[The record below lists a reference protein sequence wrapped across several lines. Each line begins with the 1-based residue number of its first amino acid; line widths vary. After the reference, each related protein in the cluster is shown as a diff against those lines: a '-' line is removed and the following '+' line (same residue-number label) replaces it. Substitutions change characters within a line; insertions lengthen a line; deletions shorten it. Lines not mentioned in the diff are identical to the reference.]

1 MNLIVT
7 HSTADFDALASLVLA
22 GKIFPNSVC
31 LIPSFSSSVYS
42 FFSLYGNLFDN
53 LKNLKDIDLSK
64 IDRVIMVDTQYPD
77 RITGLKDFIE
87 NHPKVLVID
96 HHYPDEEVKINAKRI
111 VKEVG
116 STVSILVHM
125 IKKKNINIKPLEASL
140 FALGI
145 YEDTGNLLF
154 ITTKPYDIEAL
165 SFIFKYNVD
174 LKIVHKYLITYLTDT
189 QKKIFEK
196 ILSNLKVVEING
208 YKLGISKIIISEYTE
223 GVGFLVHKILE
234 LFDLEATFSIL
245 ILNKKT
251 IIIGRS
257 RTEEI
262 NVKKILSYFGGG
274 GHKTAASANFDNI
287 KRVKVYSKLVKLIKN
302 NIKIKIYAKD
312 IMSYPVKTI
321 DFENSLEEAKNIML
335 RFNFSGLPVTKNG
348 KIIGIIT
355 RSEISKVELMGLT
368 NFKVKDFMIEKFIFV
383 TPDTSLEE
391 IEKIMVEKNIGRI
404 PVVVKGK
411 VVGIITRSDI
421 LRGIYFKSEKTQKYL
436 IDNSKINKILEKNL
450 SKKILTLIKKIGRI
464 ADKMKIN
471 AYLVGGFVR
480 DVFLNYETKDIDIV
494 IEGDSIIFSQE
505 LKKIFKTNIHIFPDF
520 KTATLNVDDIRI
532 DIASSRREYYKEPAS
547 LPRVELG
554 GSIKDDLLRRDFT
567 INTLAICINKKRFG
581 ELIDLLNGYKDLK
594 EKKIRVLHNLS
605 FIDDPTRILRAVRYS
620 TKLNFKIEKE
630 TKHLIKNTIKTGL
643 FTDAKNTRI
652 KEELF
657 LILKDKNIAY
667 KGLKL
672 LKNLGGLKLIHR
684 KLIFDNETSKKI
696 GLSLSLPS
704 EFEIYK
710 KDFDLESILF
720 FMLISELNDYNRK
733 EIIER
738 WNLKKEFIKN
748 ESFYFNR
755 LNELKK
761 VKSKY
766 EIYCTLRNLNLEELI
781 YLIYKSEVNE
791 REKIRDYIFNLSN
804 IKIKL
809 KGRDLI
815 SMGLKPSKDFKYIF
829 EKVKEE
835 AINGNL
841 HTLEDEINFVI
852 KNFGKEGN
860 KYVIR

>member
-1 MNLIVT
+1 VNLIVT

-22 GKIFPNSVC
+22 GKIFPDSVC

-77 RITGLKDFIE
+77 RITGLKEFIE
-87 NHPKVLVID
+87 KHPKVLIID

-125 IKKKNINIKPLEASL
+125 IKNKNINIKPIEASL

-189 QKKIFEK
+189 QKRIFEK
-196 ILSNLKVVEING
+196 ILSNLKVNEING
-208 YKLGISKIIISEYTE
+208 YKIGISKVKISEYTE

-245 ILNKKT
+245 ILDKKT

-274 GHKTAASANFDNI
+274 GHKTAAAANFDTI
-287 KRVKVYSKLVKLIKN
+287 KGAKIYSKLIKLIKS

-321 DFENSLEEAKNIML
+321 DLENSLEEAKNIML

-355 RSEISKVELMGLT
+355 RSEISKVELLGLT

-421 LRGIYFKSEKTQKYL
+421 LRGIYLKSEKTQQYQ
-436 IDNSKINKILEKNL
+436 IDASKINKILEKNL
-450 SKKILTLIKKIGRI
+450 SKKTLSLIKKIGRI

-480 DVFLNYETKDIDIV
+480 DIFLNLKTKDIDIV

-505 LKKIFKTNIHIFPDF
+505 LKKVFKTNIHIYPDF
-520 KTATLNVDDIRI
+520 KTATLNIDDMRI

-547 LPRVELG
+547 LPRVEMG
-554 GSIKDDLLRRDFT
+554 GNIKDDLLRRDFT
-567 INTLAICINKKRFG
+567 INTLAISINKNKFG
-581 ELIDLLNGYKDLK
+581 NLIDILNGFKDLK

-620 TKLNFKIEKE
+620 AKLNFKIEKE

-657 LILKDKNIAY
+657 LILKDKNIAL
-667 KGLKL
+667 KGLIL
-672 LKNLGGLKLIHR
+672 LKKLGGLKLIHR
-684 KLIFDNETSKKI
+684 KLTLSNETIKKVEF
-696 GLSLSLPS
+696 SLNMIS
-704 EFEIYK
+704 ELDKNKIDYN
-710 KDFDLESILF
+710 LESILF
-720 FMLISELNDYNRK
+720 FMLISELNDYSRK

-738 WNLKKEFIKN
+738 WNLRKDFIKN
-748 ESFYFNR
+748 EIFYSNK
-755 LNELKK
+755 LEDLKK
-761 VKSKY
+761 AISKY
-766 EIYCTLRNLNLEELI
+766 EIYCNLKNLNLEELI
-781 YLIYKSEVNE
+781 YLLYKSEKKE
-791 REKIRDYIFNLSN
+791 KEKIKEYIFNLSK

-809 KGRDLI
+809 KGKDLI
-815 SMGLKPSKDFKYIF
+815 SLGLKPSRDFKYIF

-835 AINGNL
+835 EINGHL
-841 HTLEDEINFVI
+841 HTLEDELKFVI

-860 KYVIR
+860 KYVIK

>member
-1 MNLIVT
+1 VNLIVT

-22 GKIFPNSVC
+22 GKIFSNSIC

-42 FFSLYGNLFDN
+42 FFSLYGNLFEN

-77 RITGLKDFIE
+77 RVTGLKEFIE
-87 NHPKVLVID
+87 NHPKVLIID

-116 STVSILVHM
+116 ATVSILTHM
-125 IKKKNINIKPLEASL
+125 IKKKNIDIKPLEASL

-165 SFIFKYNVD
+165 SFIFNFNVD

-196 ILSNLKVVEING
+196 ILANLKVVEING
-208 YKLGISKIIISEYTE
+208 YKIGISMVKICEYTE
-223 GVGFLVHKILE
+223 GVGFLVHKVLE
-234 LFDLEATFSIL
+234 LFDLEAIFSIL
-245 ILNKKT
+245 ILDKKT

-257 RTEEI
+257 RTEDI
-262 NVKKILSYFGGG
+262 NVKKILSFFGGG
-274 GHKTAASANFDNI
+274 GHKTAASANFDTLKKTN
-287 KRVKVYSKLVKLIKN
+287 VYNKLIKLIKN
-302 NIKIKIYAKD
+302 NVKIKIYAKD
-312 IMSYPVKTI
+312 IMSTPVRTI
-321 DFENSLEEAKNIML
+321 DIDSSLEEAKNIML

-355 RSEISKVELMGLT
+355 RSEISKVELLGLT

-383 TPDTSLEE
+383 TPDTSLED

-421 LRGIYFKSEKTQKYL
+421 LRGIYLKNEIIEPYKVEA
-436 IDNSKINKILEKNL
+436 SKINKILENNL
-450 SKKILTLIKKIGRI
+450 SYKTLSLIKKIGRV
-464 ADKMKIN
+464 ADEMKIN

-480 DVFLNYETKDIDIV
+480 DTLLNLESKDIDIV
-494 IEGDSIIFSQE
+494 IEGDSILFSQE
-505 LKKIFKTNIHIFPDF
+505 LKKILKTNIHIYPDF
-520 KTATLNVDDIRI
+520 KTATLNIDDLRI

-547 LPRVELG
+547 LPRVEMDG
-554 GSIKDDLLRRDFT
+554 NIKDDLLRRDFT
-567 INTLAICINKKRFG
+567 INTLAICINKNCFG
-581 ELIDLLNGYKDLK
+581 NLIDLLNGFKDLE

-620 TKLNFKIEKE
+620 VKLNFKIEKE
-630 TKHLIKNTIKTGL
+630 TKNLIKNTIKTGL

-657 LILKDKNIAY
+657 TILNDEKIAL

-672 LKNLGGLKLIHR
+672 LKSLGGLKLIHR
-684 KLIFDNETSKKI
+684 KLLLTNETIQKI
-696 GLSLSLPS
+696 EFSLNIIPELNKNN
-704 EFEIYK
+704 IAY
-710 KDFDLESILF
+710 DLDSILF
-720 FMLISELNDYNRK
+720 LMLISELNDYNRK

-738 WNLKKEFIKN
+738 WNLKKDFIKN
-748 ESFYFNR
+748 ENFY
-755 LNELKK
+755 LDKIEELKK
-761 VKSKY
+761 CSSKY
-766 EIYCTLRNLNLEELI
+766 EVFNCLKNLSLEELI
-781 YLIYKSEVNE
+781 YLLYLSEDKEKEKIKEFIYK
-791 REKIRDYIFNLSN
+791 LSN
-804 IKIKL
+804 LKIKL
-809 KGRDLI
+809 KGKDLI
-815 SMGLKPSKDFKYIF
+815 SMGFEPSRDFKYIF

-835 AINGNL
+835 VLNGNL
-841 HTLEDEINFVI
+841 HTLEDEVNFVI
-852 KNFGKEGN
+852 ENFRKEGK
-860 KYVIR
+860 KYVVK

>member
-22 GKIFPNSVC
+22 GKIFSNSIC

-42 FFSLYGNLFDN
+42 FFSLYGNLFEN

-77 RITGLKDFIE
+77 RITGLKEFIE
-87 NHPKVLVID
+87 NHPKVLIID

-116 STVSILVHM
+116 ATVSILTHM
-125 IKKKNINIKPLEASL
+125 IKKKNIDIKPLEASL

-165 SFIFKYNVD
+165 SFIYNYGVD

-208 YKLGISKIIISEYTE
+208 YKIGISMVKICEYTE
-223 GVGFLVHKILE
+223 GVGFLVHKVLE
-234 LFDLEATFSIL
+234 LFDLEAIFSIL
-245 ILNKKT
+245 ILDKKT

-257 RTEEI
+257 RTEDI
-262 NVKKILSYFGGG
+262 NVKKILSFFGGG
-274 GHKTAASANFDNI
+274 GHKTAASANFDTLKKTN
-287 KRVKVYSKLVKLIKN
+287 VYDKLIKLIKN
-302 NIKIKIYAKD
+302 NVKIKIYAKD
-312 IMSYPVKTI
+312 IMSTPVKTI
-321 DFENSLEEAKNIML
+321 DIDSSLEEAKNIML

-348 KIIGIIT
+348 KIIGIVT
-355 RSEISKVELMGLT
+355 RSEISKVELLGLT

-383 TPDTSLEE
+383 TPDTSLED

-404 PVVVKGK
+404 PVIVKGK

-421 LRGIYFKSEKTQKYL
+421 LRGIYLKNERIEPCKVEA
-436 IDNSKINKILEKNL
+436 SKINKILENNL
-450 SKKILTLIKKIGRI
+450 SNKTLSLIKKIGRV
-464 ADKMKIN
+464 ADEMKIN

-480 DVFLNYETKDIDIV
+480 DTLLNLESKDIDVV
-494 IEGDSIIFSQE
+494 IEGDSILFSQE
-505 LKKIFKTNIHIFPDF
+505 LKKILKTNIHIYPDF
-520 KTATLNVDDIRI
+520 KTATLNIDDLRI

-547 LPRVELG
+547 LPRVEMG
-554 GSIKDDLLRRDFT
+554 GNIKDDLLRRDFT
-567 INTLAICINKKRFG
+567 INTLAICINKNCFG
-581 ELIDLLNGYKDLK
+581 NLIDLLNGFKDLE

-620 TKLNFKIEKE
+620 VKLNFKIEKE
-630 TKHLIKNTIKTGL
+630 TKNLIKNTIKTGL

-657 LILKDKNIAY
+657 TILNDEKIAL

-672 LKNLGGLKLIHR
+672 LKSLGGLKLIHR
-684 KLIFDNETSKKI
+684 KLLLTNETIQKI
-696 GLSLSLPS
+696 EFSLNIIPELNKNN
-704 EFEIYK
+704 IVY
-710 KDFDLESILF
+710 DLDSILF

-738 WNLKKEFIKN
+738 WNLKKDFMKN
-748 ESFYFNR
+748 ENFY
-755 LNELKK
+755 LDKIEELKNCS
-761 VKSKY
+761 SKY
-766 EIYCTLRNLNLEELI
+766 EIFNCLKNLNLEELI
-781 YLIYKSEVNE
+781 YLLYLSEDKE
-791 REKIRDYIFNLSN
+791 KEKIKEFIFKLSN
-804 IKIKL
+804 LKIKL
-809 KGRDLI
+809 KGKDLI
-815 SMGLKPSKDFKYIF
+815 SMGFEPSRDFKYIF

-835 AINGNL
+835 VINGNL
-841 HTLEDEINFVI
+841 HTLEDEVNFVI
-852 KNFGKEGN
+852 ENFRKEGKN
-860 KYVIR
+860 YVVK

>member
-287 KRVKVYSKLVKLIKN
+287 KRVKVYSKLVKLIKS

-738 WNLKKEFIKN
+738 WNLKKDFIKN

-809 KGRDLI
+809 KGKDLI

>member
-22 GKIFPNSVC
+22 GKIFSNSIC

-42 FFSLYGNLFDN
+42 FFSLYGNLFEN

-77 RITGLKDFIE
+77 RVTGLKEFIE
-87 NHPKVLVID
+87 NHPKVLIID

-116 STVSILVHM
+116 ATVSILTHM
-125 IKKKNINIKPLEASL
+125 IKKKNIDIKPLEASL

-165 SFIFKYNVD
+165 SFIYNYGVD

-196 ILSNLKVVEING
+196 ILANLKVVEING
-208 YKLGISKIIISEYTE
+208 YKIGISMVKICEYTE
-223 GVGFLVHKILE
+223 GVGFLVHKVLE
-234 LFDLEATFSIL
+234 LFDLEAIFSIL
-245 ILNKKT
+245 ILDKKT

-257 RTEEI
+257 RTEDI
-262 NVKKILSYFGGG
+262 NVKKILSFFGGG
-274 GHKTAASANFDNI
+274 GHKTAASANFDTLKKTN
-287 KRVKVYSKLVKLIKN
+287 VYNKLIKLIKN
-302 NIKIKIYAKD
+302 NVKIKIYAKD
-312 IMSYPVKTI
+312 IMSTPVRTI
-321 DFENSLEEAKNIML
+321 DIDSSLEEAKNIML

-348 KIIGIIT
+348 KIIGIVT
-355 RSEISKVELMGLT
+355 RSEISKVELLGLT

-383 TPDTSLEE
+383 TPDTSLED

-404 PVVVKGK
+404 PVIVKGK

-421 LRGIYFKSEKTQKYL
+421 LRGIYLKNERIEPCKVEA
-436 IDNSKINKILEKNL
+436 SKINKILENNL
-450 SKKILTLIKKIGRI
+450 SNKTLSLIKKIGRV
-464 ADKMKIN
+464 ADEMKIN

-480 DVFLNYETKDIDIV
+480 DTLLNLESKDIDVV
-494 IEGDSIIFSQE
+494 IEGDSILFSQE
-505 LKKIFKTNIHIFPDF
+505 LKKILKTNIHIYPDF
-520 KTATLNVDDIRI
+520 KTATLNIDDLRI

-547 LPRVELG
+547 LPRVEMDG
-554 GSIKDDLLRRDFT
+554 NIKDDLLRRDFT
-567 INTLAICINKKRFG
+567 INTLAICINKNCFG
-581 ELIDLLNGYKDLK
+581 NLIDLLNGFKDLE

-620 TKLNFKIEKE
+620 VKLNFKIEKE
-630 TKHLIKNTIKTGL
+630 TKNLIKNTIKTGL

-657 LILKDKNIAY
+657 TILNDEKIAL

-672 LKNLGGLKLIHR
+672 LKSLGGLKLIHR
-684 KLIFDNETSKKI
+684 KLLLTNETIQKI
-696 GLSLSLPS
+696 EFSLNIIPELNKNN
-704 EFEIYK
+704 IVY
-710 KDFDLESILF
+710 DLDSILF
-720 FMLISELNDYNRK
+720 FMLITELNDYNRK

-738 WNLKKEFIKN
+738 WNLKKDFMKN
-748 ESFYFNR
+748 ENFY
-755 LNELKK
+755 LDKIEELKNCS
-761 VKSKY
+761 SKY
-766 EIYCTLRNLNLEELI
+766 EIFNCLKNLNLEELI
-781 YLIYKSEVNE
+781 YLLYLSEDKEKEKIKEFIYK
-791 REKIRDYIFNLSN
+791 LSN
-804 IKIKL
+804 LKIKL
-809 KGRDLI
+809 KGKDLI
-815 SMGLKPSKDFKYIF
+815 SMGFEPSRDFKYIF

-835 AINGNL
+835 VLNGNL
-841 HTLEDEINFVI
+841 HTLEDEVNFVI
-852 KNFGKEGN
+852 ENFRKEGK
-860 KYVIR
+860 KYVVK

>member
-77 RITGLKDFIE
+77 RVTGLKEFIE
-87 NHPKVLVID
+87 KHPKVLIID

-116 STVSILVHM
+116 STVSILIHM
-125 IKKKNINIKPLEASL
+125 IKNKNINIKPLEASL

-165 SFIFKYNVD
+165 SFIFKYDVD
-174 LKIVHKYLITYLTDT
+174 LRIVHKYLITYLTDT

-196 ILSNLKVVEING
+196 ILANLKVVEING
-208 YKLGISKIIISEYTE
+208 YKIGISNVKISEYTE

-257 RTEEI
+257 RTEDI

-274 GHKTAASANFDNI
+274 GHKTAASANFNTI
-287 KRVKVYSKLVKLIKN
+287 KGAKIYDKLTKLIKN

-321 DFENSLEEAKNIML
+321 DIDNTLEEAKNIML
-335 RFNFSGLPVTKNG
+335 RYNFSGLPVTKNG

-355 RSEISKVELMGLT
+355 RSEISKVELLGLT

-411 VVGIITRSDI
+411 VIGIITRSDI
-421 LRGIYFKSEKTQKYL
+421 LRGIYLKSEKSGYYK
-436 IDNSKINKILEKNL
+436 IEPSKINKILKKNL
-450 SKKILTLIKKIGRI
+450 SIKTLSLIRKIGKV

-480 DVFLNYETKDIDIV
+480 DIFLNKQTKDIDIV
-494 IEGDSIIFSQE
+494 IEGDSIMFAQE
-505 LKKIFKTNIHIFPDF
+505 LKKIFKINMHIYPDF
-520 KTATLNVDDIRI
+520 KTATLNIDDLRI

-547 LPRVELG
+547 LPRVEMG
-554 GSIKDDLLRRDFT
+554 GNIRDDLLRRDFT
-567 INTLAICINKKRFG
+567 INTLAISINKNSFG
-581 ELIDLLNGYKDLK
+581 NLIDLLNGFKDLK

-620 TKLNFKIEKE
+620 AKLNFRIEKE
-630 TKHLIKNTIKTGL
+630 TRHLIKNTIKTGL

-657 LILKDKNIAY
+657 LILKDKKIAL

-684 KLIFDNETSKKI
+684 KLILTNETIKKVEFALNI
-696 GLSLSLPS
+696 SS
-704 EFEIYK
+704 ELDENK
-710 KDFDLESILF
+710 KDYELELILF

-738 WNLKKEFIKN
+738 WNLKRDFINN
-748 ESFYFNR
+748 ESYYFNKIE
-755 LNELKK
+755 ELKNCT
-761 VKSKY
+761 SRY
-766 EIYCTLRNLNLEELI
+766 DIYNLLKNLNLEELI
-781 YLIYKSEVNE
+781 YLLYKSESK
-791 REKIRDYIFNLSN
+791 EKLKIKEFIFKLSD

-809 KGRDLI
+809 KGKDLI
-815 SMGLKPSKDFKYIF
+815 SIGLKPSRDFKYIF

-835 AINGNL
+835 VINGNL
-841 HTLEDEINFVI
+841 HTLEDELKFVI
-852 KNFGKEGN
+852 ENFGKEGKN
-860 KYVIR
+860 YVVR

>member
-22 GKIFPNSVC
+22 GKIFSNSIC

-42 FFSLYGNLFDN
+42 FFSLYGNLFEN

-77 RITGLKDFIE
+77 RVTGLKEFIE
-87 NHPKVLVID
+87 NHPKVLIID

-116 STVSILVHM
+116 ATVSILTHM
-125 IKKKNINIKPLEASL
+125 IKKKNIDIKPLEASL

-165 SFIFKYNVD
+165 SFIYNYGVD

-196 ILSNLKVVEING
+196 ILANLKVVEING
-208 YKLGISKIIISEYTE
+208 YKIGISMVKICEYTE
-223 GVGFLVHKILE
+223 GVGFLVHKVLE
-234 LFDLEATFSIL
+234 LFDLEAIFSIL
-245 ILNKKT
+245 ILDKKT

-257 RTEEI
+257 RTEDI
-262 NVKKILSYFGGG
+262 NVKKILSFFGGG
-274 GHKTAASANFDNI
+274 GHKTAASANFDTLKKTN
-287 KRVKVYSKLVKLIKN
+287 VYDKLIKLIKN
-302 NIKIKIYAKD
+302 NVKIKIYAKD
-312 IMSYPVKTI
+312 IMSTPVKTI
-321 DFENSLEEAKNIML
+321 DIDSSLEEAKNIML

-348 KIIGIIT
+348 KIIGIVT
-355 RSEISKVELMGLT
+355 RSEISKVELLGLT

-383 TPDTSLEE
+383 TPDTSLED

-404 PVVVKGK
+404 PVIVKGK

-421 LRGIYFKSEKTQKYL
+421 LRGIYLKNERIEPCKVEA
-436 IDNSKINKILEKNL
+436 SKINKILENNL
-450 SKKILTLIKKIGRI
+450 SNKTLSLIKKIGRV
-464 ADKMKIN
+464 ADEMKIN

-480 DVFLNYETKDIDIV
+480 DTLLNLESKDIDVV
-494 IEGDSIIFSQE
+494 IEGDSILFSQE
-505 LKKIFKTNIHIFPDF
+505 LKKILKTNIHIYPDF
-520 KTATLNVDDIRI
+520 KTATLNIDDLRI

-547 LPRVELG
+547 LPRVEMG
-554 GSIKDDLLRRDFT
+554 GNIKDDLLRRDFT
-567 INTLAICINKKRFG
+567 INTLAICINKNCFG
-581 ELIDLLNGYKDLK
+581 NLIDLLNGFKDLE

-620 TKLNFKIEKE
+620 VKLNFKIEKE
-630 TKHLIKNTIKTGL
+630 TKNLIKNTIKTGL

-657 LILKDKNIAY
+657 TILNDEKIAL

-672 LKNLGGLKLIHR
+672 LKSLGGLKLIHR
-684 KLIFDNETSKKI
+684 KLLLTNETIQKI
-696 GLSLSLPS
+696 EFSLNIIPELNKNN
-704 EFEIYK
+704 IVY
-710 KDFDLESILF
+710 DLDSILF
-720 FMLISELNDYNRK
+720 FMLITELNDYNRK

-738 WNLKKEFIKN
+738 WNLKKDFMKN
-748 ESFYFNR
+748 ENFY
-755 LNELKK
+755 LDKIEELKNCS
-761 VKSKY
+761 SKY
-766 EIYCTLRNLNLEELI
+766 EIFNCLKNLNLEELI
-781 YLIYKSEVNE
+781 YLLYLSEDKE
-791 REKIRDYIFNLSN
+791 KEKIKEFIFKLSN
-804 IKIKL
+804 LKIKL
-809 KGRDLI
+809 KGKDLI
-815 SMGLKPSKDFKYIF
+815 SMGFEPSRDFKYIF

-835 AINGNL
+835 VINGNL
-841 HTLEDEINFVI
+841 HTLEDEVNFVI
-852 KNFGKEGN
+852 ENFRKEGKN
-860 KYVIR
+860 YVVR

>member
-22 GKIFPNSVC
+22 GKIFSNSIC

-42 FFSLYGNLFDN
+42 FFSLYGNLFEN

-77 RITGLKDFIE
+77 RITGLKEFIE
-87 NHPKVLVID
+87 NHPKVLIID

-116 STVSILVHM
+116 ATVSILTHM
-125 IKKKNINIKPLEASL
+125 IKKKNIDIKPLEASL

-165 SFIFKYNVD
+165 SFIYNYGVD

-196 ILSNLKVVEING
+196 ILANLKVVEING
-208 YKLGISKIIISEYTE
+208 YKIGISMVKICEYTE
-223 GVGFLVHKILE
+223 GVGFLVHKVLE
-234 LFDLEATFSIL
+234 LFDLEAIFSIL
-245 ILNKKT
+245 ILDKKT

-257 RTEEI
+257 RTEDI
-262 NVKKILSYFGGG
+262 NVKKILSFFGGG
-274 GHKTAASANFDNI
+274 GHKTAASANFDTLKKTN
-287 KRVKVYSKLVKLIKN
+287 VYDKLIKLIKN
-302 NIKIKIYAKD
+302 NVKIKIYAKD
-312 IMSYPVKTI
+312 IMSTPVKTI
-321 DFENSLEEAKNIML
+321 DIDSSLEEAKNIML

-348 KIIGIIT
+348 KIIGIVT
-355 RSEISKVELMGLT
+355 RSEISKVELLGLT

-383 TPDTSLEE
+383 TPDTSLED

-404 PVVVKGK
+404 PVIVKGK

-421 LRGIYFKSEKTQKYL
+421 LRGIYLKNERIEPCKVEA
-436 IDNSKINKILEKNL
+436 SKINKILENNL
-450 SKKILTLIKKIGRI
+450 SNKTLSLIKKIGRV
-464 ADKMKIN
+464 ADEMKIN

-480 DVFLNYETKDIDIV
+480 DTLLNLESKDIDVV
-494 IEGDSIIFSQE
+494 IEGDSILFSQE
-505 LKKIFKTNIHIFPDF
+505 LKKILKTNIHIYPDF
-520 KTATLNVDDIRI
+520 KTATLNIDDLRI

-547 LPRVELG
+547 LPRVEMG
-554 GSIKDDLLRRDFT
+554 GNIKDDLLRRDFT
-567 INTLAICINKKRFG
+567 INTLAICINKNCFG
-581 ELIDLLNGYKDLK
+581 NLIDLLNGFKDLE

-620 TKLNFKIEKE
+620 VKLNFKIEKE
-630 TKHLIKNTIKTGL
+630 TKNLIKNTIKTGL

-657 LILKDKNIAY
+657 TILNDEKIAL

-672 LKNLGGLKLIHR
+672 LKSLGGLKLIHR
-684 KLIFDNETSKKI
+684 KLLLTNETIQKI
-696 GLSLSLPS
+696 EFSLNIIPELNKNN
-704 EFEIYK
+704 IVY
-710 KDFDLESILF
+710 DLDSILF
-720 FMLISELNDYNRK
+720 FMLITELNDYNRK

-738 WNLKKEFIKN
+738 WNLKKDFMKN
-748 ESFYFNR
+748 ENFY
-755 LNELKK
+755 LDKIEELKNCS
-761 VKSKY
+761 SKY
-766 EIYCTLRNLNLEELI
+766 EIFNCLKNLNLEELI
-781 YLIYKSEVNE
+781 YLLYLSEDKE
-791 REKIRDYIFNLSN
+791 KEKIKEFIFKLSN
-804 IKIKL
+804 LKIKL
-809 KGRDLI
+809 KGKDLI
-815 SMGLKPSKDFKYIF
+815 SMGFEPSRDFKYIF

-835 AINGNL
+835 VINGNL
-841 HTLEDEINFVI
+841 HTLEDEVNFVI
-852 KNFGKEGN
+852 ENFRKEGKN
-860 KYVIR
+860 YVVK

>member
-22 GKIFPNSVC
+22 GKIFPDSVC

-125 IKKKNINIKPLEASL
+125 IKKKNINIKPLEATL

-165 SFIFKYNVD
+165 SFIFRYNVD

-208 YKLGISKIIISEYTE
+208 YKIGLSKIKITEYTE

-257 RTEEI
+257 RTEDI

-274 GHKTAASANFDNI
+274 GHKTAASANFENT
-287 KRVKVYSKLVKLIKN
+287 KVAKVYSKLIKLIKN

-321 DFENSLEEAKNIML
+321 DYENSLEEAKNIML

-355 RSEISKVELMGLT
+355 RSEISKVELLGLT

-411 VVGIITRSDI
+411 VIGIITRSDI
-421 LRGIYFKSEKTQKYL
+421 LRGIYLKGEKTQKYL
-436 IDNSKINKILEKNL
+436 IDSSKIIKILEKNL
-450 SKKILTLIKKIGRI
+450 SKKTLSLIKKIGKI
-464 ADKMKIN
+464 ADRMNIN

-480 DVFLNYETKDIDIV
+480 DIFLNLETIDIDIV

-520 KTATLNVDDIRI
+520 KTATLNIDDIRI

-581 ELIDLLNGYKDLK
+581 EMIDLLDGFKDLK

-620 TKLNFKIEKE
+620 TKLNFKIEKK

-657 LILKDKNIAY
+657 LILKDKKIAY

-672 LKNLGGLKLIHR
+672 LKNLGGLKMIHR
-684 KLIFDNETSKKI
+684 KLIFNNKTAKKI
-696 GLSLSLPS
+696 EFALNLTS
-704 EFEIYK
+704 ELELNK
-710 KDFDLESILF
+710 KDYNLESILF
-720 FMLISELNDYNRK
+720 FMLISELNNYNRK

-738 WNLKKEFIKN
+738 WNLKKDFIKK
-748 ESFYFNR
+748 ETFYFNK
-755 LNELKK
+755 LEELKK
-761 VKSKY
+761 TNSKY
-766 EIYCTLRNLNLEELI
+766 EVYCTLKNLNLEELI
-781 YLIYKSEVNE
+781 YLLYISEINE
-791 REKIRDYIFNLSN
+791 RKKIKDYIFYLSN

-809 KGRDLI
+809 RGKDLI
-815 SMGLKPSKDFKYIF
+815 SIGIKPSREFKYIF

-835 AINGNL
+835 TINGNL
-841 HTLEDEINFVI
+841 HTLEDEVKFVL
-852 KNFGKEGN
+852 KNFGKEGS

>member
-1 MNLIVT
+1 VNLIVT

-22 GKIFPNSVC
+22 GKIFSNSIC

-42 FFSLYGNLFDN
+42 FFSLYGNLFEN

-77 RITGLKDFIE
+77 RVTGLKEFIE
-87 NHPKVLVID
+87 NHPKVLIID

-116 STVSILVHM
+116 ATVSILTHM
-125 IKKKNINIKPLEASL
+125 IKKKNIDIKPLEASL

-165 SFIFKYNVD
+165 SFIYNYGVD

-208 YKLGISKIIISEYTE
+208 YKIGISMVKICEYTE
-223 GVGFLVHKILE
+223 GVGFLVHKVLE
-234 LFDLEATFSIL
+234 LFDLEAIFSIL
-245 ILNKKT
+245 ILDKKT

-257 RTEEI
+257 RTEDI
-262 NVKKILSYFGGG
+262 NVKKILSFFGGG
-274 GHKTAASANFDNI
+274 GHKTAASANFDTLKKTN
-287 KRVKVYSKLVKLIKN
+287 VYDKLIKLIKN
-302 NIKIKIYAKD
+302 NVKIKIYAKD
-312 IMSYPVKTI
+312 IMSTPVKTI
-321 DFENSLEEAKNIML
+321 DIDSSLEEAKNIML

-348 KIIGIIT
+348 KIIGIVT
-355 RSEISKVELMGLT
+355 RSEISKVELLGLT

-383 TPDTSLEE
+383 TPDTSLED

-404 PVVVKGK
+404 PVIVKGK

-421 LRGIYFKSEKTQKYL
+421 LRGIYLKNERIEPCKVEA
-436 IDNSKINKILEKNL
+436 SKINKILENNL
-450 SKKILTLIKKIGRI
+450 SNKTLSLIKKIGRV
-464 ADKMKIN
+464 ADEMKIN

-480 DVFLNYETKDIDIV
+480 DTLLNLESKDIDVV
-494 IEGDSIIFSQE
+494 IEGDSILFSQE
-505 LKKIFKTNIHIFPDF
+505 LKKILKTNIHIYPDF
-520 KTATLNVDDIRI
+520 KTATLNIDDLRI

-547 LPRVELG
+547 LPRVEMG
-554 GSIKDDLLRRDFT
+554 GNIKDDLLRRDFT
-567 INTLAICINKKRFG
+567 INTLAICINKNCFG
-581 ELIDLLNGYKDLK
+581 NLIDLLNGFKDLE

-620 TKLNFKIEKE
+620 VKLNFKIEKE
-630 TKHLIKNTIKTGL
+630 TKNLIKNTIKTGL

-657 LILKDKNIAY
+657 TILNDEKIAL

-672 LKNLGGLKLIHR
+672 LKSLGGLKLIHR
-684 KLIFDNETSKKI
+684 KLLLTNETIQKI
-696 GLSLSLPS
+696 EFSLNIIPELNKNN
-704 EFEIYK
+704 IVY
-710 KDFDLESILF
+710 DLDSILF

-738 WNLKKEFIKN
+738 WNLKKDFMKN
-748 ESFYFNR
+748 ENFY
-755 LNELKK
+755 LDKIEELKNCS
-761 VKSKY
+761 SKY
-766 EIYCTLRNLNLEELI
+766 EIFNCLKNLNLEELI
-781 YLIYKSEVNE
+781 YLLYLSEDKE
-791 REKIRDYIFNLSN
+791 KEKIKEFIFKLSN
-804 IKIKL
+804 LKIKL
-809 KGRDLI
+809 KGKDLI
-815 SMGLKPSKDFKYIF
+815 SMGFEPSRDFKYIF

-835 AINGNL
+835 VINGNL
-841 HTLEDEINFVI
+841 HTLEDEVNFVI
-852 KNFGKEGN
+852 ENFRKEGKN
-860 KYVIR
+860 YVVR

>member
-42 FFSLYGNLFDN
+42 FFSLYGSLFDN
-53 LKNLKDIDLSK
+53 LKNLKDIDLSE

-77 RITGLKDFIE
+77 RITGLKSFIE
-87 NHPKVLVID
+87 NHPNVLIID

-116 STVSILVHM
+116 STVSILIHM
-125 IKKKNINIKPLEASL
+125 IKRKNICIKPLEASL
-140 FALGI
+140 FTLGI

-196 ILSNLKVVEING
+196 LLSNLKVVEING
-208 YKLGISKIIISEYTE
+208 YKLGISKVIISEYTE

-234 LFDLEATFSIL
+234 LFDLEATFSII

-287 KRVKVYSKLVKLIKN
+287 KGAKVYNKLLTLIKN

-383 TPDTSLEE
+383 TPDTYFEE
-391 IEKIMVEKNIGRI
+391 IEKTMVEKNIGRI

-421 LRGIYFKSEKTQKYL
+421 LRGIYLKSEKTQKYL

-480 DVFLNYETKDIDIV
+480 DVFLNSETKDIDIV
-494 IEGDSIIFSQE
+494 IEGDSISFSQE
-505 LKKIFKTNIHIFPDF
+505 LMKIFNTNIHIFPDF
-520 KTATLNVDDIRI
+520 KTATLNIDDIRI

-567 INTLAICINKKRFG
+567 INTLAICINKKRYG
-581 ELIDLLNGYKDLK
+581 ELIDLLGGYKDLK

-605 FIDDPTRILRAVRYS
+605 FIDDPTRILRSVRYA
-620 TKLNFKIEKE
+620 TKLNFKIERE

-672 LKNLGGLKLIHR
+672 LKNLGALKLIHR
-684 KLIFDNETSKKI
+684 KLIFDSETSNKI
-696 GLSLSLPS
+696 KLALSLTS
-704 EFEIYK
+704 EFEILK
-710 KDFDLESILF
+710 KIFNLETILF

-748 ESFYFNR
+748 ESFY
-755 LNELKK
+755 LNKLTELKK
-761 VKSKY
+761 ANSKY
-766 EIYCTLRNLNLEELI
+766 EIYSTLRNLNLEELI
-781 YLIYKSEVNE
+781 YLIYKAELNE
-791 REKIRDYIFNLSN
+791 KEKIREYIFNLSN

-809 KGRDLI
+809 RGKDLI

-841 HTLEDEINFVI
+841 HTLEDEIKFVL
-852 KNFGKEGN
+852 KNFGKEGK

>member
-22 GKIFPNSVC
+22 GKIFSNSIC

-42 FFSLYGNLFDN
+42 FFSLYGNLFEN

-77 RITGLKDFIE
+77 RITGLKEFIE
-87 NHPKVLVID
+87 NYPKVLIID

-116 STVSILVHM
+116 ATVSILTHM
-125 IKKKNINIKPLEASL
+125 IKKKNIDIKPLEASL

-165 SFIFKYNVD
+165 SFIYNYGVD

-208 YKLGISKIIISEYTE
+208 YKIGISMVKICEYTE
-223 GVGFLVHKILE
+223 GVGFLVHKVLE
-234 LFDLEATFSIL
+234 LFDLEAIFSIL
-245 ILNKKT
+245 ILDKKT

-257 RTEEI
+257 RTEDI
-262 NVKKILSYFGGG
+262 NVKKILSFFGGG
-274 GHKTAASANFDNI
+274 GHKTAASANFDTLKKTN
-287 KRVKVYSKLVKLIKN
+287 VYDKLIKLIKN
-302 NIKIKIYAKD
+302 NVKIKIYAKD
-312 IMSYPVKTI
+312 IMSTPVKTI
-321 DFENSLEEAKNIML
+321 DIDSSLEEAKNIML

-348 KIIGIIT
+348 KIIGIVT
-355 RSEISKVELMGLT
+355 RSEISKVELLGLT

-383 TPDTSLEE
+383 TPDTSLED

-404 PVVVKGK
+404 PVIVKGK

-421 LRGIYFKSEKTQKYL
+421 LRGIYLKNERIEPCKVEA
-436 IDNSKINKILEKNL
+436 SKINKILENNL
-450 SKKILTLIKKIGRI
+450 SNKTLSLIKKIGRV
-464 ADKMKIN
+464 ADEMKIN

-480 DVFLNYETKDIDIV
+480 DTLLNLESKDIDVV
-494 IEGDSIIFSQE
+494 IEGDSILFSQE
-505 LKKIFKTNIHIFPDF
+505 LKKILKTNIHIYPDF
-520 KTATLNVDDIRI
+520 KTATLNIDDLRI

-547 LPRVELG
+547 LPRVEMG
-554 GSIKDDLLRRDFT
+554 GNIKDDLLRRDFT
-567 INTLAICINKKRFG
+567 INTLAICINKNCFG
-581 ELIDLLNGYKDLK
+581 NLIDLLNGFKDLE

-620 TKLNFKIEKE
+620 VKLNFKIEKE
-630 TKHLIKNTIKTGL
+630 TKNLIKNTIKTGL

-657 LILKDKNIAY
+657 TILNDEKIAL

-672 LKNLGGLKLIHR
+672 LKSLGGLKLIHR
-684 KLIFDNETSKKI
+684 KLLLTNETIQKI
-696 GLSLSLPS
+696 EFSLNIIPELNKNN
-704 EFEIYK
+704 IVY
-710 KDFDLESILF
+710 DLDSILF
-720 FMLISELNDYNRK
+720 FMLITELNDYNRK

-738 WNLKKEFIKN
+738 WNLKKDFMKN
-748 ESFYFNR
+748 ENFY
-755 LNELKK
+755 LDKIEELKNCS
-761 VKSKY
+761 SKY
-766 EIYCTLRNLNLEELI
+766 EIFNCLKNLNLEELI
-781 YLIYKSEVNE
+781 YLLYLSEDKE
-791 REKIRDYIFNLSN
+791 KEKIKEFIFKLSN
-804 IKIKL
+804 LKIKL
-809 KGRDLI
+809 KGKDLI
-815 SMGLKPSKDFKYIF
+815 SMGFEPSRDFKYIF

-835 AINGNL
+835 VINGNL
-841 HTLEDEINFVI
+841 HTLEDEVNFVI
-852 KNFGKEGN
+852 ENFRKEGKN
-860 KYVIR
+860 YVVK

>member
-22 GKIFPNSVC
+22 GKIFSNSIC

-42 FFSLYGNLFDN
+42 FFSLYGNLFEN

-77 RITGLKDFIE
+77 RVTGLKEFIE
-87 NHPKVLVID
+87 NHPKVLIID

-116 STVSILVHM
+116 ATVSILTHM
-125 IKKKNINIKPLEASL
+125 IKKKNIDIKPLEASL

-165 SFIFKYNVD
+165 SFIYNYGVN

-196 ILSNLKVVEING
+196 ILANLKVVEING
-208 YKLGISKIIISEYTE
+208 YKIGISMVKICEYTE
-223 GVGFLVHKILE
+223 GVGFLVHKVLE
-234 LFDLEATFSIL
+234 LFDLEAIFSIL
-245 ILNKKT
+245 ILDKKT

-257 RTEEI
+257 RTEDI
-262 NVKKILSYFGGG
+262 NVKKILSFFGGG
-274 GHKTAASANFDNI
+274 GHKTAASANFDTLKKTN
-287 KRVKVYSKLVKLIKN
+287 VYDKLIKLIKN
-302 NIKIKIYAKD
+302 NVKIKIYAKD
-312 IMSYPVKTI
+312 IMSSPVKTI
-321 DFENSLEEAKNIML
+321 DIDSSLEEAKNIML

-348 KIIGIIT
+348 KIIGIVT
-355 RSEISKVELMGLT
+355 RSEISKVELLGLT

-383 TPDTSLEE
+383 TPDTSLED

-404 PVVVKGK
+404 PVIVKGK

-421 LRGIYFKSEKTQKYL
+421 LRGIYLKNERIEPCKVEA
-436 IDNSKINKILEKNL
+436 SKINKILENNL
-450 SKKILTLIKKIGRI
+450 SNKTLSLIKKIGRV
-464 ADKMKIN
+464 ADEMKIN

-480 DVFLNYETKDIDIV
+480 DTLLNLESKDIDVV
-494 IEGDSIIFSQE
+494 IEGDSILFSQE
-505 LKKIFKTNIHIFPDF
+505 LKKILKTNIHIYPDF
-520 KTATLNVDDIRI
+520 KTATLNIDDLRI

-547 LPRVELG
+547 LPRVEMG
-554 GSIKDDLLRRDFT
+554 GNIKDDLLRRDFT
-567 INTLAICINKKRFG
+567 INTLAICINKNCFG
-581 ELIDLLNGYKDLK
+581 NLIDLLNGFKDLE

-620 TKLNFKIEKE
+620 VKLNFKIEKE
-630 TKHLIKNTIKTGL
+630 TKNLIKNTIKTGL

-657 LILKDKNIAY
+657 TILNDEKIAL

-672 LKNLGGLKLIHR
+672 LKSLGGLKLIHR
-684 KLIFDNETSKKI
+684 KLLLTNETIQKI
-696 GLSLSLPS
+696 EFSLNIIPELNKNN
-704 EFEIYK
+704 IVY
-710 KDFDLESILF
+710 DLDSILF
-720 FMLISELNDYNRK
+720 FMLITELNDYNRK

-738 WNLKKEFIKN
+738 WNLKKDFMKN
-748 ESFYFNR
+748 ENFY
-755 LNELKK
+755 LDKIEELKNCS
-761 VKSKY
+761 SKY
-766 EIYCTLRNLNLEELI
+766 EIFNCLKNLNLEELI
-781 YLIYKSEVNE
+781 YLLYLSEDKE
-791 REKIRDYIFNLSN
+791 KEKIKEFIFKLSN
-804 IKIKL
+804 LKIKL
-809 KGRDLI
+809 KGKDLI
-815 SMGLKPSKDFKYIF
+815 SMGFEPSRDFKYIF

-835 AINGNL
+835 VINGNL
-841 HTLEDEINFVI
+841 HTLEDEVNFVI
-852 KNFGKEGN
+852 ENFRKEGKN
-860 KYVIR
+860 YVVK

>member
-22 GKIFPNSVC
+22 GKIFPNSIC

-42 FFSLYGNLFDN
+42 FFSLYGSLFEN

-77 RITGLKDFIE
+77 RVTGLKEFIE
-87 NHPKVLVID
+87 NHPKVLIID

-116 STVSILVHM
+116 ATISILTHM
-125 IKKKNINIKPLEASL
+125 IKKKNIDIKPLEASL

-165 SFIFKYNVD
+165 SFIFNFNVD

-196 ILSNLKVVEING
+196 ILANLKVVEING
-208 YKLGISKIIISEYTE
+208 YKIGISMVKICEYTE
-223 GVGFLVHKILE
+223 GVGFLVHKVLE
-234 LFDLEATFSIL
+234 LFDLEAIFSIL
-245 ILNKKT
+245 ILDKKT

-257 RTEEI
+257 RTEDI
-262 NVKKILSYFGGG
+262 NVKKILSFFGGG
-274 GHKTAASANFDNI
+274 GHKTAASANFDTLKKTN
-287 KRVKVYSKLVKLIKN
+287 VYNKLIKLIKN
-302 NIKIKIYAKD
+302 NVKIKIYAKD
-312 IMSYPVKTI
+312 IMSTPVRTI
-321 DFENSLEEAKNIML
+321 DIDSSLEEAKNIML

-355 RSEISKVELMGLT
+355 RSEISKVELLGLT

-383 TPDTSLEE
+383 TPDTSLED

-421 LRGIYFKSEKTQKYL
+421 LRGIYLKNEIIEPYKVEA
-436 IDNSKINKILEKNL
+436 SKINKILENNL
-450 SKKILTLIKKIGRI
+450 SYKTLSLIKKIGRV
-464 ADKMKIN
+464 ADEMKIN

-480 DVFLNYETKDIDIV
+480 DTLLNLESKDIDIV
-494 IEGDSIIFSQE
+494 IEGDSILFSQE
-505 LKKIFKTNIHIFPDF
+505 LKKILKTNIHIYPDF
-520 KTATLNVDDIRI
+520 KTATLNIDDLRI

-547 LPRVELG
+547 LPRVEMDG
-554 GSIKDDLLRRDFT
+554 NIKDDLLRRDFT
-567 INTLAICINKKRFG
+567 INTLAICINKNCFG
-581 ELIDLLNGYKDLK
+581 NLIDLLNGFKDLE

-620 TKLNFKIEKE
+620 VKLNFKIEKE
-630 TKHLIKNTIKTGL
+630 TKNLIKNTIKTGL

-657 LILKDKNIAY
+657 TILNDEKIAL

-672 LKNLGGLKLIHR
+672 LKSLGGLKLIHR
-684 KLIFDNETSKKI
+684 KLLLTNETIQKI
-696 GLSLSLPS
+696 EFSLNIIPELNKNN
-704 EFEIYK
+704 IAY
-710 KDFDLESILF
+710 DLDSILF

-738 WNLKKEFIKN
+738 WNLKKDFIKN
-748 ESFYFNR
+748 ENFY
-755 LNELKK
+755 LDKIEELKK
-761 VKSKY
+761 CSSKY
-766 EIYCTLRNLNLEELI
+766 EVFNCLKNLSLEELI
-781 YLIYKSEVNE
+781 YLLYLSEDKEKEKIKEFIYK
-791 REKIRDYIFNLSN
+791 LSN
-804 IKIKL
+804 LKIKL
-809 KGRDLI
+809 KGKDLI
-815 SMGLKPSKDFKYIF
+815 SMGFEPSRDFKYIF

-835 AINGNL
+835 VLNGNL
-841 HTLEDEINFVI
+841 HTLEDEVNFVI
-852 KNFGKEGN
+852 ENFGKEGK
-860 KYVIR
+860 KYVVK

>member
-22 GKIFPNSVC
+22 GKIFSNSIC

-42 FFSLYGNLFDN
+42 FFSLYGNLFEN

-77 RITGLKDFIE
+77 RITGLKEFIE
-87 NHPKVLVID
+87 NYPKVLIID

-116 STVSILVHM
+116 ATVSILTHM
-125 IKKKNINIKPLEASL
+125 IKKKNIDIKPLEASL

-165 SFIFKYNVD
+165 SFIYNYGVD

-196 ILSNLKVVEING
+196 ILANLKVVEING
-208 YKLGISKIIISEYTE
+208 YKIGISMVKICEYTE
-223 GVGFLVHKILE
+223 GVGFLVHKVLE
-234 LFDLEATFSIL
+234 LFDLEAIFSIL
-245 ILNKKT
+245 ILDKKT

-257 RTEEI
+257 RTEDI
-262 NVKKILSYFGGG
+262 NVKKILSFFGGG
-274 GHKTAASANFDNI
+274 GHKTAASANFDTLKKTN
-287 KRVKVYSKLVKLIKN
+287 VYDKLIKLIKN
-302 NIKIKIYAKD
+302 NVKIKIYAKD
-312 IMSYPVKTI
+312 IMSTPVKTI
-321 DFENSLEEAKNIML
+321 DIDSSLEEAKNIML

-348 KIIGIIT
+348 KIIGIVT
-355 RSEISKVELMGLT
+355 RSEISKVELLGLT

-383 TPDTSLEE
+383 TPDTSLED

-404 PVVVKGK
+404 PVIVKGK

-421 LRGIYFKSEKTQKYL
+421 LRGIYLKNERIEPCKVEA
-436 IDNSKINKILEKNL
+436 SKINKILENNL
-450 SKKILTLIKKIGRI
+450 SNKTLSLIKKIGRV
-464 ADKMKIN
+464 ADEMKIN

-480 DVFLNYETKDIDIV
+480 DTLLNLESKDIDVV
-494 IEGDSIIFSQE
+494 IEGDSILFSQE
-505 LKKIFKTNIHIFPDF
+505 LKKILKTNIHIYPDF
-520 KTATLNVDDIRI
+520 KTATLNIDDLRI

-547 LPRVELG
+547 LPRVEMG
-554 GSIKDDLLRRDFT
+554 GNIKDDLLRRDFT
-567 INTLAICINKKRFG
+567 INTLAICINKNCFG
-581 ELIDLLNGYKDLK
+581 NLIDLLNGFKDLE

-620 TKLNFKIEKE
+620 VKLNFKIEKE
-630 TKHLIKNTIKTGL
+630 TKNLIKNTIKTGL

-657 LILKDKNIAY
+657 TILNDEKIAL

-672 LKNLGGLKLIHR
+672 LKSLGGLKLIHR
-684 KLIFDNETSKKI
+684 KLLLTNETIQKI
-696 GLSLSLPS
+696 EFSLNIIPELNKNN
-704 EFEIYK
+704 IVY
-710 KDFDLESILF
+710 DLDSILF
-720 FMLISELNDYNRK
+720 FMLITELNDYNRK

-738 WNLKKEFIKN
+738 WNLKKDFMKN
-748 ESFYFNR
+748 ENFY
-755 LNELKK
+755 LDKIEELKNCS
-761 VKSKY
+761 SKY
-766 EIYCTLRNLNLEELI
+766 EIFNCLKNLNLEELI
-781 YLIYKSEVNE
+781 YLLYLSEDKE
-791 REKIRDYIFNLSN
+791 KEKIKEFIFKLSN
-804 IKIKL
+804 LKIKL
-809 KGRDLI
+809 KGKDLI
-815 SMGLKPSKDFKYIF
+815 SMGFEPSRDFKYIF

-835 AINGNL
+835 VINGNL
-841 HTLEDEINFVI
+841 HTLEDEVNFVI
-852 KNFGKEGN
+852 ENFRKEGKN
-860 KYVIR
+860 YVVK